1 MKVGRNIELYVPEIP
16 PEGADQVWCWPD
28 TDRKKHHIYK
38 EYQEQLASGVDLNQD
53 RNYRQIVDHSTPEV
67 IKSFTGHMSGFHS
80 MNETEALDFGNR
92 VTKPSRKNFQVVP
105 VKTAQTG
112 LPPENDV
119 ALQFGRV
126 NDNTFHL
133 DVRHP
138 FSIMQA
144 FSIALTAFEY
154 RT

>member
-1 MKVGRNIELYVPEIP
+1 MAALHGMH
-16 PEGADQVWCWPD
+16 A
-28 TDRKKHHIYK
+28 
-38 EYQEQLASGVDLNQD
+38 
-53 RNYRQIVDHSTPEV
+53 
-67 IKSFTGHMSGFHS
+67 
-80 MNETEALDFGNR
+80 TEALDFRGR
-92 VTKPSRKNFQVVP
+92 VSKPSCKNLQVVP
-105 VKTAQTG
+105 VAVPQTG
-112 LPPENDV
+112 LPPSECV

-144 FSIALTAFEY
+144 FAIALTTFDQ